1 MKMGKI
7 GGYDSGKRLAKVK
20 IVRVEAIFSL
30 FQVYVVWKLIAD
42 DILEVYMS
50 MMAGMDMGRILLD
63 LSDEV
68 IKRLDDLKVQRNLPR
83 AELLREAVEQYLER
97 QDQAETTIS
106 RALGLW
112 QGCEEDGVEYQRKLR
127 EEW

>member
-1 MKMGKI
+1 
-7 GGYDSGKRLAKVK
+7 
-20 IVRVEAIFSL
+20 
-30 FQVYVVWKLIAD
+30 
-42 DILEVYMS
+42 

-63 LSDEV
+63 LSDDV

-97 QDQAETTIS
+97 QDRAETTIS
-106 RALGLW
+106 IW

>member
-1 MKMGKI
+1 MN
-7 GGYDSGKRLAKVK
+7 SLAG
-20 IVRVEAIFSL
+20 I
-30 FQVYVVWKLIAD
+30 
-42 DILEVYMS
+42 
-50 MMAGMDMGRILLD
+50 DMGRILLD

-97 QDQAETTIS
+97 QDQAKTTIS

>member
-1 MKMGKI
+1 
-7 GGYDSGKRLAKVK
+7 
-20 IVRVEAIFSL
+20 
-30 FQVYVVWKLIAD
+30 
-42 DILEVYMS
+42 

-63 LSDEV
+63 LSDDV

-97 QDQAETTIS
+97 QDRAETTIS
-106 RALGLW
+106 KALGLW
-112 QGCEEDGVEYQRKLR
+112 QGCEKDGVEYQRKLR

>member
-1 MKMGKI
+1 
-7 GGYDSGKRLAKVK
+7 
-20 IVRVEAIFSL
+20 
-30 FQVYVVWKLIAD
+30 
-42 DILEVYMS
+42 MS

-63 LSDEV
+63 LSDDV

-97 QDQAETTIS
+97 QDRAKTTIS
-106 RALGLW
+106 KALGLW

>member
-1 MKMGKI
+1 
-7 GGYDSGKRLAKVK
+7 
-20 IVRVEAIFSL
+20 
-30 FQVYVVWKLIAD
+30 
-42 DILEVYMS
+42 MS

-97 QDQAETTIS
+97 QDQAATTIS

>member
-1 MKMGKI
+1 
-7 GGYDSGKRLAKVK
+7 
-20 IVRVEAIFSL
+20 
-30 FQVYVVWKLIAD
+30 
-42 DILEVYMS
+42 MS

-63 LSDEV
+63 LSDDV

-97 QDQAETTIS
+97 QDRAETTIS
-106 RALGLW
+106 KALGLW
-112 QGCEEDGVEYQRKLR
+112 QVCEEDGVEYQRKLR

>member
-1 MKMGKI
+1 MSVMI
-7 GGYDSGKRLAKVK
+7 GL
-20 IVRVEAIFSL
+20 
-30 FQVYVVWKLIAD
+30 
-42 DILEVYMS
+42 
-50 MMAGMDMGRILLD
+50 DMGRILLD

-106 RALGLW
+106 NALGLW